1 MAQVRGT
8 FAELYDRV
16 EKTVKTIIFD
26 SLQELK
32 PVYKAYTNMKSS
44 SKKFERV
51 VSVTPFGDVPQK
63 DEGQV
68 YALDLI
74 RPGWTKDFTHVE
86 FGLGFEVTETAL
98 EDDEFDVLIRSS
110 EMLAWSAR
118 YVQEKQA
125 ADAFFNNAGPSGSA
139 QTPDGVSIYNTAH
152 VLKGGGTA
160 RNMLAVDADLSID
173 SLATALQDIQL
184 QTKMESGQLVAP
196 IDSFNLVVPPGNEML
211 AERLVSSS
219 QLPGTAENDINPVK
233 NRKRLNIVVNPL
245 ITDSDSWYLNA
256 ANKRM
261 HGLTSYVRVPV
272 KLAPRQQDPFTGNFI
287 HKIRFR
293 QSWGAWMW
301 QGTFGSVG
309 A

>member
-1 MAQVRGT
+1 MQVRGT
-8 FAELYDRV
+8 FPDLYDRI

-32 PVYKAYTNMKSS
+32 PIYKDYTNMKSS

-51 VSVTPFGDVPQK
+51 LSVTPFGDVPQK

-68 YALDLI
+68 YALDVI
-74 RPGWTKDFTHVE
+74 RPGWTKDFVHVE
-86 FGLGFEVTETAL
+86 FGLGFEITETAL

-118 YVQEKQA
+118 YVQEKNA
-125 ADAFFNNAGPSGSA
+125 ADAFFNLGFSSA
-139 QTPDGVSIYNTAH
+139 TTPDGVSIFNSAH

-160 RNMLAVDADLSID
+160 RNMLSVDSDLSID
-173 SLATALQDIQL
+173 SLATALQDLQL

-196 IDSFNLVVPPGNEML
+196 ITAFKLIVPPGNEFI
-211 AERLVSSS
+211 AERLVASSG
-219 QLPGTAENDINPVK
+219 LPGTAENDVNPVK
-233 NRKRLNIVVNPL
+233 RRRRLDIVVNPM
-245 ITDSDSWYLNA
+245 ITDTDSWYLVA
-256 ANKRM
+256 DNKRM

-272 KLAPRQQDPFTGNFI
+272 KMAPRMQDPFTGNYI
-287 HKIRFR
+287 YKIRFR

-301 QGTFGSVG
+301 QGTFGSQG

>member
-1 MAQVRGT
+1 MQARGT
-8 FAELYDRV
+8 FPDLYDRI
-16 EKTVKTIIFD
+16 EKTVRTIIFD
-26 SLQELK
+26 SLSELK
-32 PVYKAYTNMKSS
+32 PIYKQYTNMKSS

-51 VSVTPFGDVPQK
+51 LSVTPFGDVPQK

-68 YALDLI
+68 YALDII
-74 RPGWTKDFTHVE
+74 RPGWTKDFVHVE
-86 FGLGFEVTETAL
+86 FGLGFEITETAL

-125 ADAFFNNAGPSGSA
+125 ADAFLNLAGPNGAA
-139 QTPDGVSIYNTAH
+139 QTPDGVSIFNTAH

-160 RNMLAVDADLSID
+160 RNMLSVDADLSID

-196 IDSFNLVVPPGNEML
+196 ITSFKLIVPPGNQML
-211 AERLVSSS
+211 AARLLQSSG
-219 QLPGTAENDINPVK
+219 LPGSAENDINPVK
-233 NRKRLNIVVNPL
+233 ALRQIDLVVNPL
-245 ITDSDSWYLNA
+245 ITDTDSWYLVA

-261 HGLTSYVRVPV
+261 HGLTSYVRVPT
-272 KLAPRQQDPFTGNFI
+272 KMAPRMQDPFTGNFI
-287 HKIRFR
+287 YKIRFR

-309 A
+309 S

>member
-1 MAQVRGT
+1 MQTRGN
-8 FAELYDRV
+8 FPDLYDRI
-16 EKTVKTIIFD
+16 EKTVRTIIFD

-32 PVYKAYTNMKSS
+32 PIYKQYTNMKSS

-51 VSVTPFGDVPQK
+51 LSVTPFGDVPQK

-68 YALDLI
+68 YALDII
-74 RPGWTKDFTHVE
+74 RPGWTKDFVHVE
-86 FGLGFEVTETAL
+86 FGLGFEITETAL

-125 ADAFFNNAGPSGSA
+125 ADAFLNLSGPNGAA
-139 QTPDGVSIYNTAH
+139 QTPDGVSIFNTAH

-196 IDSFNLVVPPGNEML
+196 ITSFKLIVPPGNQML
-211 AERLVSSS
+211 AARLLQSSG
-219 QLPGTAENDINPVK
+219 LPGSAENDINPVK
-233 NRKRLNIVVNPL
+233 ALRQIDLVVNPL
-245 ITDSDSWYLNA
+245 ITDTDAWYLVA

-261 HGLTSYVRVPV
+261 HGLTSYVRVPT
-272 KLAPRQQDPFTGNFI
+272 KMAPRMQDPFTGNFI
-287 HKIRFR
+287 YKIRFR

-301 QGTFGSVG
+301 QGCFGSVG
-309 A
+309 S

>member
-1 MAQVRGT
+1 MQVRGT
-8 FAELYDRV
+8 FPDLYDRI

-32 PVYKAYTNMKSS
+32 PIYKQYTNMKTS

-51 VSVTPFGDVPQK
+51 LSVTPFGDVPQK

-74 RPGWTKDFTHVE
+74 RPGWTKDFVHVE
-86 FGLGFEVTETAL
+86 FGLGFEITETAL

-125 ADAFFNNAGPSGSA
+125 ADALFNLALPGGSA
-139 QTPDGVSIYNTAH
+139 QTPDGVTVYNTAH
-152 VLKGGGTA
+152 NLKGGGTA

-184 QTKMESGQLVAP
+184 QTKMESGQLVSP
-196 IDSFNLVVPPGNEML
+196 ITEFTLVVPPGNEMI
-211 AERLVSSS
+211 AERVVSSS
-219 QLPGTAENDINPVK
+219 GLPGTADNDVNPVK
-233 NRKRLNIVVNPL
+233 RRRRIEIVVNPL
-245 ITDSDSWYLNA
+245 ITDTDSWFLLA
-256 ANKRM
+256 GNKRM
-261 HGLTSYVRVPV
+261 HGLTSYVRVPT
-272 KLAPRQQDPFTGNFI
+272 KMAPRMQDPFTGNYI
-287 HKIRFR
+287 YKIRFR

-301 QGTFGSVG
+301 QGTFGSQG

>member
-1 MAQVRGT
+1 MQTRGN
-8 FAELYDRV
+8 FPDLYDRI
-16 EKTVKTIIFD
+16 EKTVRTIIFD
-26 SLQELK
+26 SLSELK
-32 PVYKAYTNMKSS
+32 PIYKQYTNMKSS

-51 VSVTPFGDVPQK
+51 LSVTPFGDVPQK

-68 YALDLI
+68 YALDII
-74 RPGWTKDFTHVE
+74 RPGWTKDFVHVE
-86 FGLGFEVTETAL
+86 FGLGFEITETAL

-125 ADAFFNNAGPSGSA
+125 ADAFLNLSGPNGAA
-139 QTPDGVSIYNTAH
+139 QTPDGVSIFNTAH

-196 IDSFNLVVPPGNEML
+196 ITSFKLVVPPGNQML
-211 AERLVSSS
+211 AARLLQSSG
-219 QLPGTAENDINPVK
+219 LPGSAENDINPVK
-233 NRKRLNIVVNPL
+233 ALRQIDLVVNPL
-245 ITDSDSWYLNA
+245 ITDTDAWYLIA

-261 HGLTSYVRVPV
+261 HGLTSYVRVPT
-272 KLAPRQQDPFTGNFI
+272 KMAPRMQDPFTGNFI
-287 HKIRFR
+287 YKIRFR

-301 QGTFGSVG
+301 QGVFGSVG
-309 A
+309 S

>member
-1 MAQVRGT
+1 MQVRGT
-8 FAELYDRV
+8 FPDLYDRI
-16 EKTVKTIIFD
+16 EKTVRTIIYD

-32 PVYKAYTNMKSS
+32 PIYKDYTNMKSS

-74 RPGWTKDFTHVE
+74 RPGWTKDFVHVE

-98 EDDEFDVLIRSS
+98 EDDEYDTLIRSA
-110 EMLAWSAR
+110 EMLAYSAR

-125 ADAFFNNAGPSGSA
+125 ADAFFNLAGSGGAA

-160 RNMLAVDADLSID
+160 RNVLATDADLSID
-173 SLATALQDIQL
+173 SLSQAVTDVQL
-184 QTKMESGQLVAP
+184 QTKLESGQVVAP
-196 IDSFNLVVPPGNEML
+196 INSFKFIVPPGNEML

-219 QLPGTAENDINPVK
+219 GLPGTAENDINPVK
-233 NRKRLNIVVNPL
+233 RRKSLEIVVNPL
-245 ITDSDSWYLNA
+245 ITDVDSWFLVA
-256 ANKRM
+256 DNKRM
-261 HGLTSYVRVPV
+261 HGLTSYVRVPT
-272 KLAPRQQDPFTGNFI
+272 KMAPRLQDPFTGNFI
-287 HKIRFR
+287 YKIRFR

-301 QGTFGSVG
+301 QGTFGSFG
-309 A
+309 G